1 MNIKK
6 YMREGKSAEDVLYNE
21 GQPKTFEYYD
31 DLALPVGHVITY
43 TNEHGGST
51 NYWVKSV
58 ISTAGSCSITYLMR
72 GTTVG
77 DFKVMKEFCPRY
89 HGIRRRKI
97 KDAQGNSAEIRTDTD
112 DNKLYKDYQ
121 LDYDENDDDIKLA
134 ENKFKREPVRVLDL
148 LETDE
153 PGVEDRARN
162 MHLARPHSHCF
173 EFQGNLYY
181 LLDYVKGIS
190 LFEFIMNKG
199 KSISFKQKVSI
210 MEQLCKA
217 LTHLHKEC
225 VHMDVSPFN
234 ILVKE
239 EKNGDINL
247 TLIDFGLATS
257 IIHHA
262 DWGSLHDKGTPN
274 FTDTESYL
282 DSYKKIHEIK
292 AEPAPI
298 LVLDI
303 YSVGM
308 IWFYLL
314 HAGQFQDVD
323 KNTMME
329 VIGRLK
335 RNIST
340 EIRNAKDKW
349 MKNALELAY
358 KSISYDNS
366 KESDE
371 AFEKNCYGP
380 FCERP
385 KTAGEWYGELE
396 VINRLKEP
404 YIKFGC
410 NSPLVIPANKKEE
423 SVELTFDTNRN
434 WVASADKWLEG
445 WRPQGNAGE
454 QTFQL
459 IAESNKDLQLRGTK
473 ITVTAKVDQEELS
486 QEIAVVQP
494 GCGIVLQDGQSF
506 EFSAD
511 GETKL
516 LKFKTGSTYT
526 YSWKKNESNWLKSEE
541 LEQQNGWNVIQL
553 EAEENKTKDSQEAVL
568 EINCCDNLMEVPFT
582 QPKILQVPKIDLVTN
597 TPLEFPANDSDCTVR
612 LEFKTNADWNIE
624 CTEPWRILSE
634 ISGEPGTQIVQ
645 FAASPNE
652 SLQKQVGEVTIKA
665 SLDGQE
671 CTKVV
676 ACLQPGCGIEIE
688 PNPTI
693 HFPAKGKDGEL
704 RFRAA
709 GEASVTIEGPD
720 SDWLEYKGLSRDEK
734 DWMVVHLKAQPNS
747 SEMYRYAKVHI
758 NCCGNEEVL
767 EFIQEKDIPKPSHYV
782 KIKEGQLTC
791 FNAAKGTYDLVFK
804 ATGPWTAYVEGN
816 PDWIQIQNKK
826 GTDNGT
832 LKLLVKKNT
841 SILNRDSVKLVIDLD
856 NGMASDF
863 VTLNQKGREDN
874 PFDWAA
880 FWQKV
885 RIPTYV
891 LSAVFL
897 VGGLY
902 ALWEWQKP
910 VLKVHEESHKTL
922 VHNVTST
929 GWDFDAKDTWT
940 AEVVDG
946 TWAFIPQRT
955 GESGTN
961 RLNVEFKENS
971 GWAVREATIRLTCQD
986 KSELMTIRQLYS
998 REDSLN
1004 DVLTKYR
1011 ERYEKGDKSG
1021 FNDIYMRLYTKNSH
1035 EVFRLKDGSR
1045 LGNNTYIIQG
1055 KNKDCRIGDTHKV
1068 IAFKQ
1073 NADSLITEIIVA
1085 PINE

>member
-21 GQPKTFEYYD
+21 GQPNTFEYYD
-31 DLALPVGHVITY
+31 DLSLPVGHVITY
-43 TNEHGGST
+43 TNEDGDST
-51 NYWVKSV
+51 NYRVDSV
-58 ISTAGSCSITYLMR
+58 ISTAGSCSITYLMK

-77 DFKVMKEFCPRY
+77 DFKVMKEFCPKY

-112 DNKLYKDYQ
+112 DDKVYKDYQ
-121 LDYDENDDDIKLA
+121 LDYNEKDEDIKLA
-134 ENKFKREPVRVLDL
+134 ENKFRNEPKRVLEL
-148 LETDE
+148 LEIDK
-153 PGVEDRARN
+153 PGVEGRARD
-162 MHLARPHSHCF
+162 MHLARPHSRCF

-181 LLDYVKGIS
+181 LLDYVEGIS
-190 LFEFIMNKG
+190 LFEFIKTKG

-239 EKNGDINL
+239 EKNGDINM

-274 FTDTESYL
+274 FTDTESYK

-314 HAGQFQDVD
+314 HAGQFQNVD
-323 KNTMME
+323 KDTMME
-329 VIGRLK
+329 VIGGLK

-340 EIRNAKDKW
+340 EIRDAKDKW
-349 MKNALELAY
+349 MKKALELAY
-358 KSISYDNS
+358 KSISYEHA

-371 AFEKNCYGP
+371 AFEENCYGP
-380 FCERP
+380 FWERP
-385 KTAGEWYGELE
+385 KTAEDWYRKLE

-410 NSPLVIPANKKEE
+410 NSPLVIPASKKEE
-423 SVELTFDTNRN
+423 SVELTFDTNGN
-434 WVASADKWLEG
+434 WVASADEWLEG
-445 WRPQGNAGE
+445 WEPKGNAGE

-459 IAESNKDLQLRGTK
+459 TAESNKDLQLRATK

-506 EFSAD
+506 EFLAE
-511 GETKL
+511 GEKKL

-526 YSWKKNESNWLKSEE
+526 YKWKKNESKWLESEV

-582 QPKILQVPKIDLVTN
+582 QPKILQVPKIDLLTK
-597 TPLEFPANDSDCTVR
+597 TPLEFPANDSDRTVR
-612 LEFKTNADWNIE
+612 LEFKTNADWTID
-624 CTEPWRILSE
+624 CVEPVCIKSE
-634 ISGEPGTQIVQ
+634 ISGEPGTQTVQ
-645 FAASPNE
+645 LVASPNKKLNE
-652 SLQKQVGEVTIKA
+652 QSGIITIKA
-665 SLDGQE
+665 TLDGQE
-671 CTKVV
+671 CTKKVEWI
-676 ACLQPGCGIEIE
+676 QPGCGIEIE

-693 HFPAKGKDGEL
+693 YFPAKGKDGEL

-709 GEASVTIEGPD
+709 GDASVTIEGPN
-720 SDWLEYKGLSRDEK
+720 SAWLEYKGLSPDK
-734 DWMVVHLKAQPNS
+734 HGWMVVHLKAHQNS
-747 SEMYRYAKVHI
+747 SKIDRYAEVHI

-767 EFIQEKDIPKPSHYV
+767 EFIQEKDIPEIHEV

-791 FNAAKGTYDLVFK
+791 FSAARKTYGLEFE

-826 GTDNGT
+826 GTGNGK
-832 LKLLVKKNT
+832 LKLLVRKNT
-841 SILNRDSVKLVIDLD
+841 SILNRDSVKLVIALD

-874 PFDWAA
+874 PFDWKA

-885 RIPTYV
+885 RIPTYI

-910 VLKVHEESHKTL
+910 VLEVHEELHKTL
-922 VHNVTST
+922 APNITYT

-940 AEVVDG
+940 AEVEDG
-946 TWAFIPQRT
+946 TWAVIPERT

-986 KSELMTIRQLYS
+986 KSELLTIRQLYS

-1004 DVLTKYR
+1004 HVLTEYR
-1011 ERYEKGDKSG
+1011 KRYEKGDKSG
-1021 FNDIYMRLYTKNSH
+1021 FNDIYMRLYTDKSH